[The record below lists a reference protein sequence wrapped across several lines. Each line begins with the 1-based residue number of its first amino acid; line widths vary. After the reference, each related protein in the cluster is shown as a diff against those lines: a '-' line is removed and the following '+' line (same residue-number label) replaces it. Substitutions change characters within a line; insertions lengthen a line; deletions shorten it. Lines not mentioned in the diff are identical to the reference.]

1 VIRARATGAAVL
13 ALALLAGACG
23 GDDGGE
29 GDGDGTTTT
38 TTAVTTTVAP
48 GDVALGPLLVSE
60 ADLVAQGYEA
70 ESVGRPFV
78 AATAPRI
85 RLCGEDLRAELGLG
99 DGRQSR
105 FSDGEVEVT
114 HTVTSGGDTEALVE
128 RFSTVVRGCTT
139 SWTDPP
145 LPSGGGPV
153 ERTVTGAY
161 PVPDVGLPAAG
172 AVVRSRNTRGATDT
186 VVVVLV
192 DGPVVSSLSISGPV
206 GADFDV
212 VDPTI
217 QAAARRLD

>member
-1 VIRARATGAAVL
+1 MSRRRATVAVVVAT
-13 ALALLAGACG
+13 ALVVAACG
-23 GDDGGE
+23 GDDGGD
-29 GDGDGTTTT
+29 DG
-38 TTAVTTTVAP
+38 AVTTTTEAVTTTTVAA
-48 GDVALGPLLVSE
+48 GDVALGPLLVNE
-60 ADLVAQGYEA
+60 ADLAAQGFEA
-70 ESVGRPFV
+70 EAVGRPF
-78 AATAPRI
+78 AAALAPRI

-114 HTVTSGGDTEALVE
+114 HTVTSGGDTEDLVE

-212 VDPTI
+212 TDPAI
-217 QAAARRLD
+217 EAAARRLN